1 MPLDWLISFDRPI
14 TFPTNHRARL
24 RRSQWS
30 CNRDIARATARI
42 FSLQIT
48 RLEIPRIRADSRVN
62 RHQRSY
68 MLARA
73 CTRHRRIARE
83 AYLST
88 RRWCLVYS
96 TNERHP
102 AESKTFDFAKKKR
115 CKIRRANLRSSTKS
129 IQREKTSIICLCCHL
144 ITTLTDKC
152 FLRLLSAT

>member
-102 AESKTFDFAKKKR
+102 AESKTFDLHKRDSGGHNKVTKRDTGSCNKNILFFKPDSLKKFAFER
-115 CKIRRANLRSSTKS
+115 
-129 IQREKTSIICLCCHL
+129 
-144 ITTLTDKC
+144 
-152 FLRLLSAT
+152 